1 MLWYVFYCTVD
12 LGFSNYATNYYVLEL
27 NVLYVSHYL
36 LPILFISSS
45 LLLSNV
51 TVRLLGKSFWRAIT
65 IIIPYE
71 KALAVRST
79 AHALRCEIGLMCVS
93 QTFSIEKASS
103 NISLHCSGTNKPWCY
118 TCDTKW
124 RKPRFDDY
132 PTECKCSQCNGR
144 NSCSSTMHTVMYFL
158 LNTAREGS
166 LWDINY
172 ENVLINSPFT

>member
-1 MLWYVFYCTVD
+1 MNF
-12 LGFSNYATNYYVLEL
+12 G
-27 NVLYVSHYL
+27 LYVKTNQTKSFK
-36 LPILFISSS
+36 I
-45 LLLSNV
+45 LLSFGS
-51 TVRLLGKSFWRAIT
+51 LCPLGKSFWRAIT

-71 KALAVRST
+71 KALAVRSA

-132 PTECKCSQCNGR
+132 PTECKCSQCTER
-144 NSCSSTMHTVMYFL
+144 NSCSTSVMYFL
-158 LNTAREGS
+158 QNTARELS
-166 LWDINY
+166 LRDIKIR
-172 ENVLINSPFT
+172 LDFTYIGTFYSTPAGVE